1 MLPPASCS
9 LFAQPAPV
17 SSATWHLNVLDTQPT
32 AFPGGWWL
40 LRTRNEHAQLGYSS
54 QDMELWGAIGA
65 VAVGRQLV
73 GIYA

>member
-54 QDMELWGAIGA
+54 QDMELWGASGA